1 MKQYAEIPTV
11 FMGNSALQERL
22 TKKKVP
28 RGLWNVSHWT
38 PDAETQG
45 GLPTQEGAVRGEQ
58 AKQGKVTKGAQDV
71 RDEYRQ
77 GSAAMADKVEGSA
90 TNRSMEGIAAMLE
103 QELSLGVEQE
113 KTGGTDF
120 ADFKYRTPS
129 SRNNACEIEQRRI
142 IGLLEKAWPKENQY
156 SGTTNTVSLAW
167 RITTCMMAAGN
178 VRDYCAELV
187 LTTAATDWKSV
198 MIQMEQSTLWTS
210 SSAGVEI
217 ADQARLIGTVTK
229 GVATE
234 AHHRVGKVERAHTM
248 LKRAFSVMTKENSGA
263 DQALNLQVAVKAVN
277 DTSSLEGL
285 VPTML
290 VFGAYPRLKSA
301 SAPSPSMTRRA
312 RAIKMAMAELE
323 RFKSNRQV
331 TEALAMRN
339 SLLGFEPPNLYTNMA
354 EQQQTAPLTE
364 EELQRKLN
372 MLNGAFELLN
382 TQYNNLL
389 RDSRLWSPTKLPK
402 LTTTNPDE
410 FNIWFD
416 QVKRVWAIERRRLSD
431 REFATLVYLSAANL
445 ARNRIKRILD
455 TNLYDAPGTCD
466 AFLEELQKAFEAP
479 ATQEKV
485 LQKIQ
490 TIRQGKSKIDDH
502 IQSLQTIRQGK
513 SKIDD
518 HIQKFEDL
526 LSLAQGDNLHSSQK
540 ILWFRQSLEPAL
552 RRLIQ
557 NNLPPTDYNEYKK
570 KAVYASQMLL
580 QQREDD
586 RLPAPLA
593 MGPAPQRNPDAM
605 DWKRARRVSSDQ
617 QADRPKAK
625 WVPVE
630 VRKQRKQD
638 GKCLRCGSSNHF
650 VRQCPYGIGPKPRAR
665 KATTVPPP
673 EDDALLEDDDNLS
686 EN

>member
-1 MKQYAEIPTV
+1 MGSSLTKDERVKAVQDIIDILDTHQVRDEFACDMLADEFGYWTVDDWRDLDGKFNLLRSSLILHGLYTDDMMKQYAEIPTV

-198 MIQMEQSTLWTS
+198 MIQMEQRFENEGMKLACDNRWLQYTL
-210 SSAGVEI
+210 
-217 ADQARLIGTVTK
+217 DD
-229 GVATE
+229 
-234 AHHRVGKVERAHTM
+234 
-248 LKRAFSVMTKENSGA
+248 VMTKENSGA

-540 ILWFRQSLEPAL
+540 ILWFRQSLELAL

-625 WVPVE
+625 
-630 VRKQRKQD
+630 
-638 GKCLRCGSSNHF
+638 
-650 VRQCPYGIGPKPRAR
+650 
-665 KATTVPPP
+665 
-673 EDDALLEDDDNLS
+673 
-686 EN
+686 